1 MDNLLIEN
9 CHKERN
15 KFLFIGKDF
24 LRKGGDLVYNAFV
37 YLQNNLMPEAELY
50 IIGPSDAPMDFDNPN
65 VYFLGN
71 LPANKVQY
79 YYNLCDVFVLPSRF
93 EAFGIVFVEA
103 LCYGLPCIGRNLM
116 EMPNLI
122 QNNETGLLLSA
133 EEENPQVL
141 AEKMYSLITNEKFFR
156 NVQSKQEYY
165 KVEYSWDTVAKRMIS
180 IMKQDLNQM

>member
-1 MDNLLIEN
+1 MRLL
-9 CHKERN
+9 
-15 KFLFIGKDF
+15 F
-24 LRKGGDLVYNAFV
+24 AF
-37 YLQNNLMPEAELY
+37 
-50 IIGPSDAPMDFDNPN
+50 
-65 VYFLGN
+65 YFLGN
-71 LPANKVQY
+71 LPAGNVQY

-141 AEKMYSLITNEKFFR
+141 AERMYSLITNEKFFR
-156 NVQSKQEYY
+156 NVQSKQDYY

-180 IMKQDLNQM
+180 IMKQDMNNNL